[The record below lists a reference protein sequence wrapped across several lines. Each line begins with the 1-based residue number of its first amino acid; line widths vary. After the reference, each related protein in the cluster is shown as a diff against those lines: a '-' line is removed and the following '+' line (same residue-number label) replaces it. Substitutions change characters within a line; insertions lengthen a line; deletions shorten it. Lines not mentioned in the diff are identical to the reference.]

1 MRIQIELDPNEHT
14 SVTPLMFAQMAIDY
28 WLDGDLSI
36 QGEAYGRINLRE
48 SARHII
54 EFLNAE
60 EGRLEIKRSTDE
72 RCPFFE

>member
-1 MRIQIELDPNEHT
+1 MRLEITYNPQENHA
-14 SVTPLMFAQMAIDY
+14 VTPLLFAQCVIDY

-36 QGEAYGRINLRE
+36 QDEAYGRVNLRE

-60 EGRLEIKRSTDE
+60 ECRLDIKRGSNE
-72 RCPFFE
+72 RRCY